1 MSQAYQT
8 GVAEN
13 CRNAQVVFEKFHVI
27 KNASEAVDKVRRAEV
42 RMGGP
47 GVWESFSTRVNGSG
61 AKIRRT

>member
-8 GVAEN
+8 GVTEN